1 MLNKPIAL
9 NKTEMEKDFT
19 TIDKQTASHYL
30 WGDNCNSWVLVDSTG
45 LSVKQELMSA
55 GTREK
60 LHFHAHAQQFF
71 FILKGK
77 ATFYPEGEKII
88 VGEQK
93 GLLIKPATKH
103 YIANETNKVLE
114 FLVIS
119 QPTTN
124 QDRTT
129 LE

>member
-1 MLNKPIAL
+1 
-9 NKTEMEKDFT
+9 MEKDFIA
-19 TIDKQTASHYL
+19 IDTQTAPHYL
-30 WGDNCNSWVLVDSTG
+30 WGDNCDSWVLVDSAG
-45 LSVKQELMSA
+45 LSVKQELMP
-55 GTREK
+55 GDTREK
-60 LHFHAHAQQFF
+60 LHFHSHAQQFF

-77 ATFYPEGEKII
+77 ATFYPESEKIV
-88 VGEQK
+88 VGEQT
-93 GLLIKPATKH
+93 GLLIKPGTRH
-103 YIANETNKVLE
+103 YIANETNDALE